1 MKNGEEIISLLYKI
15 LDNNTEDIRIYYR
28 LADKA
33 KRSFLKNFFRKLSY
47 QKRVFCRRIRFEIKE
62 LENELALIGVKDKTI
77 SNKPETRN
85 IHGLPSFK
93 ADFKGL
99 VMYSYKR
106 EQEYL
111 HIYKALL
118 SNTHLG
124 NIREMLLNQKHAVQL
139 TLNELKTIEIRY
151 NFEKNEGEINYS

>member
-1 MKNGEEIISLLYKI
+1 KNREEIISLLYKI

-77 SNKPETRN
+77 SNKPETRI

-93 ADFKGL
+93 ADVKGL
-99 VMYSYKR
+99 VMYSYK
-106 EQEYL
+106 
-111 HIYKALL
+111 
-118 SNTHLG
+118 
-124 NIREMLLNQKHAVQL
+124 
-139 TLNELKTIEIRY
+139 
-151 NFEKNEGEINYS
+151 